1 MPTVCLIFF
10 CYTKTMQK
18 IATRVFI
25 GSSIAFGVLG
35 IIIVLTE
42 MDPDESNTGLELV
55 ITKLFMAS
63 IFVVLSSFALSV
75 AGKYLNGKS

>member
-1 MPTVCLIFF
+1 
-10 CYTKTMQK
+10 MQK

-25 GSSIAFGVLG
+25 GASIVFGILG
-35 IIIVLTE
+35 VIMVLTGT
-42 MDPDESNTGLELV
+42 DPDEHSSGFTLI

-63 IFVVLSSFALSV
+63 VFVVLSSFALSV